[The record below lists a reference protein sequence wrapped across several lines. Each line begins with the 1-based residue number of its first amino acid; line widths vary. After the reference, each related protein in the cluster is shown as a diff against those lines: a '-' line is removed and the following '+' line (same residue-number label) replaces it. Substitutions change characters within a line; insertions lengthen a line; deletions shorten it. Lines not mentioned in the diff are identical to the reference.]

1 MPISDMAQIFIESV
15 LKMLPPINSGNTSYI
30 LFCAAMVMVMTPALA
45 FFYGGLVQK
54 KNLLTIM
61 MQCFVSAGVSTILW
75 VAVGYSM
82 CFGPSMGGIIGDPT
96 HYAFMRNMSL
106 TTLYNNDP
114 VLGIPLLVH
123 FVYQMMFAIITPTL
137 ITGAFAN
144 RMSFKAWLWILVLWQ
159 LFIYYP
165 FVHMIWSPE
174 GMMAKW
180 GVLDFAGGVVVH
192 NTAGFASIASVLYLG
207 KRKVVHDHPHSLT
220 MVAVGTTFLWFGWFC
235 FNSGSEFR
243 VDQIEVSAFVNTHL
257 AAGFA
262 GVVWLIYEWIHTGKP
277 KVLGFMTGSIAGLAT
292 ITPAVGFVSPT
303 MACVIGMLASLVC
316 YSAVLFKNKI
326 GLDDALDVWPVHG
339 VGGLMGMLWLG
350 LFADKTWNPTLWSNG
365 LLFGGDPKFFGVQV
379 LSVVV
384 SSIWAFFVTLAIF
397 WVVDRITKVRVPE
410 SFEEVGL
417 DISLHGELA
426 EVNDH

>member
-1 MPISDMAQIFIESV
+1 
-15 LKMLPPINSGNTSYI
+15 MLPAINSGNTSYL

-75 VAVGYSM
+75 VVVGYSM
-82 CFGPSMGGIIGDPT
+82 CFGPTIGGIIGDPT
-96 HYAFMRNMSL
+96 HYVFLRNMSL

-123 FVYQMMFAIITPTL
+123 FIYQMMFAIITPTL

-159 LFIYYP
+159 LLIYYP

-174 GMMAKW
+174 GLMAKW

-207 KRKVVHDHPHSLT
+207 KRKVIHTHPHSLT

-243 VDQIEVSAFVNTHL
+243 VDQIEVSAFVNTHV

-262 GVVWLIYEWIHTGKP
+262 GVTWLIYEWIHTGQP

-303 MACVIGMLASLVC
+303 MACVIGVLASLVC

-350 LFADKTWNPTLWSNG
+350 LFADKTWNPGLWSNG

-379 LSVVV
+379 LSVVL

-426 EVNDH
+426 EMNDH

>member
-1 MPISDMAQIFIESV
+1 
-15 LKMLPPINSGNTSYI
+15 
-30 LFCAAMVMVMTPALA
+30 MVMIMTPALA

-82 CFGPSMGGIIGDPT
+82 CFGPSIGGIIGDPT
-96 HYAFMRNMSL
+96 HYAFLNNMSL
-106 TTLYNNDP
+106 TTLYRNNQ

-123 FVYQMMFAIITPTL
+123 FIYQMMFAIITPTL

-144 RMSFKAWLWILVLWQ
+144 RMSFKAWLLILVLWQ

-174 GMMAKW
+174 GLMAQW

-207 KRKVVHDHPHSLT
+207 KRKVIHSHPHSLT

-257 AAGFA
+257 SAGFA
-262 GVVWLIYEWIHTGKP
+262 GVTWLIYEWIHTGKP

-303 MACVIGMLASLVC
+303 MSCVIGILASLVC

-365 LLFGGDPKFFGVQV
+365 LLFGGDPKFMGVQV
-379 LSVVV
+379 LSVVI

-397 WVVDRITKVRVPE
+397 WVVNRITKVRVPE
-410 SFEEVGL
+410 SFEEIGL
-417 DISLHGELA
+417 DISIHGEMA

>member
-1 MPISDMAQIFIESV
+1 
-15 LKMLPPINSGNTSYI
+15 
-30 LFCAAMVMVMTPALA
+30 MVMVMTPALA

-82 CFGPSMGGIIGDPT
+82 CFGPSMGGLIGDPT

-207 KRKVVHDHPHSLT
+207 KRKVMHDHPHSLT

-303 MACVIGMLASLVC
+303 MACVIGILASLVC

-379 LSVVV
+379 LSVVI

>member
-1 MPISDMAQIFIESV
+1 
-15 LKMLPPINSGNTSYI
+15 
-30 LFCAAMVMVMTPALA
+30 MVMVMTPALA

-82 CFGPSMGGIIGDPT
+82 CFGPSMGGLIGDPT

-207 KRKVVHDHPHSLT
+207 KRKVMHDHPHSLT

-303 MACVIGMLASLVC
+303 MACVIGILASLVC
-316 YSAVLFKNKI
+316 YSAVLIKNKI

-379 LSVVV
+379 LSVVI

>member
-1 MPISDMAQIFIESV
+1 
-15 LKMLPPINSGNTSYI
+15 MLPTINSGNTSYL

-75 VAVGYSM
+75 VVVGYSM
-82 CFGPSMGGIIGDPT
+82 CFGPTIGGIIGDPI
-96 HYAFMRNMSL
+96 HYAFLRNISL

-123 FVYQMMFAIITPTL
+123 FIYQMMFAIITPTL

-159 LFIYYP
+159 LLIYYP

-174 GMMAKW
+174 GLMAKW

-207 KRKVVHDHPHSLT
+207 KRKVIHTHPHSLT

-243 VDQIEVSAFVNTHL
+243 VDQIEVSAFVNTHV

-262 GVVWLIYEWIHTGKP
+262 GVTWLIYEWIHTGQP

-303 MACVIGMLASLVC
+303 MACVIGVLASLVC

-350 LFADKTWNPTLWSNG
+350 LFADKTWNPGLWSNG
-365 LLFGGDPKFFGVQV
+365 LLFGGDPKFFGVQA
-379 LSVVV
+379 LSVVL

>member
-1 MPISDMAQIFIESV
+1 
-15 LKMLPPINSGNTSYI
+15 
-30 LFCAAMVMVMTPALA
+30 MVMVMTPALA

-82 CFGPSMGGIIGDPT
+82 CFGPTIGGIIGDPT
-96 HYAFMRNMSL
+96 HYAFLRNMSL

-123 FVYQMMFAIITPTL
+123 FIYQMMFAIITPTL

-159 LFIYYP
+159 LLIYYP

-174 GMMAKW
+174 GLMAKW

-207 KRKVVHDHPHSLT
+207 KRKVIHTHPHSLT

-262 GVVWLIYEWIHTGKP
+262 GVTWLIYEWIHTGQP

-303 MACVIGMLASLVC
+303 MACLIGVLASLVC

-350 LFADKTWNPTLWSNG
+350 LLADQTWNPTLWSNG

-379 LSVVV
+379 LAVVI

>member
-1 MPISDMAQIFIESV
+1 
-15 LKMLPPINSGNTSYI
+15 
-30 LFCAAMVMVMTPALA
+30 MVMVMTPALA

-82 CFGPSMGGIIGDPT
+82 CFGPSMGGLIGDPT

-207 KRKVVHDHPHSLT
+207 KRKVMHDHPHSLT

-303 MACVIGMLASLVC
+303 MACVIGILASLVC

-350 LFADKTWNPTLWSNG
+350 LLADKTWNPTLWSNG
-365 LLFGGDPKFFGVQV
+365 LLFGGNPKFFGVQV
-379 LSVVV
+379 LSVVI

>member
-1 MPISDMAQIFIESV
+1 
-15 LKMLPPINSGNTSYI
+15 MLPPINSGNTSYL

-75 VAVGYSM
+75 AVVGYSM
-82 CFGPSMGGIIGDPT
+82 CFGPSIGGIIGDPT
-96 HYAFMRNMSL
+96 HYAFLRNMDL

-114 VLGIPLLVH
+114 VLGIPLMVP
-123 FVYQMMFAIITPTL
+123 FIYQMMFAIITPTL

-159 LFIYYP
+159 LLIYYP

-192 NTAGFASIASVLYLG
+192 NTAGFASIAAVLYLG
-207 KRKVVHDHPHSLT
+207 KRKVVHSHPHSLP
-220 MVAVGTTFLWFGWFC
+220 MVAIGTTFLWFGWFC

-243 VDQIEVSAFVNTHL
+243 MDQVDVSAFINTHL
-257 AAGFA
+257 AAGFG
-262 GVVWLIYEWIHTGKP
+262 GVVWLVYEWIHTGKP

-292 ITPAVGFVSPT
+292 VTPAVGYISPT
-303 MACVIGMLASLVC
+303 IACVIGTLAALVC

-350 LFADKTWNPTLWSNG
+350 LFADKAWNPNLWSNG

-379 LSVVV
+379 LSVVF
-384 SSIWAFFVTLAIF
+384 SSIWAFFVTTAIF

-410 SFEEVGL
+410 EFEEVGL